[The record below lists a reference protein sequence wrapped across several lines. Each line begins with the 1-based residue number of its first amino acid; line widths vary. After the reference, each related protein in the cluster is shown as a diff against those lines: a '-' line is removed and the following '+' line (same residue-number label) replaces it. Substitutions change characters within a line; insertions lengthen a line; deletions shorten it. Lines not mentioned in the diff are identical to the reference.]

1 MALLPYADENKDT
14 SPETL
19 EALKR
24 PNTLNVVKMI
34 ANSEPCFREFGKL
47 GGVLFNKVK
56 LAPKLRELAILK
68 TAKASHS
75 VYEWTQHVPA
85 ARHVGVTEEQVAAVE
100 NWQNAKCFSE
110 LERLVLQ
117 LTDEVAVNV
126 KRQAGDRG
134 GSEEASEPGGDRR
147 AYPDD
152 RKLGNGGAAARDP
165 RGRPGTI
172 RRQVQHP
179 GATALGTGAPRLD

>member
-1 MALLPYADENKDT
+1 MRCLERACGLPANIGRKKNMALLPYGDENKDA

-24 PNTLNVVKMI
+24 PNMLNVAKMI
-34 ANSEPCFREFGKL
+34 ANSEPCFKEFGKL
-47 GGVLFNKVK
+47 GGALFTKAK

-85 ARHVGVTEEQVAAVE
+85 ARHVGVSEEQVAAIE
-100 NWQNAKCFSE
+100 NWQTAKCFSE

-126 KRQAGDRG
+126 KGKR
-134 GSEEASEPGGDRR
+134 ETVEALKKHLRMSPVRTKIPLVG
-147 AYPDD
+147 
-152 RKLGNGGAAARDP
+152 L
-165 RGRPGTI
+165 
-172 RRQVQHP
+172 
-179 GATALGTGAPRLD
+179 

>member
-56 LAPKLRELAILK
+56 LAPKLRELTILK

-126 KRQAGDRG
+126 KGKRETVEALKKHLSPAEIVELILTIGNWGMVARLLETLEVDLEPFAGKFNILERQR
-134 GSEEASEPGGDRR
+134 
-147 AYPDD
+147 
-152 RKLGNGGAAARDP
+152 
-165 RGRPGTI
+165 
-172 RRQVQHP
+172 
-179 GATALGTGAPRLD
+179 